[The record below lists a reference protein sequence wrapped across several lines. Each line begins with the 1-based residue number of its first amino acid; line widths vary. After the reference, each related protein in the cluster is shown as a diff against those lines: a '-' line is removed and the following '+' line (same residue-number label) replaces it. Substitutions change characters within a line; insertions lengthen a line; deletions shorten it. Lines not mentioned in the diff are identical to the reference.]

1 MAQYLTNIAG
11 NDALRGRLA
20 ADILSGS
27 FAHAYII
34 EGREGSGRHALA
46 YNLAA
51 ALCCFDKHSDTFP
64 CLACEACRKVL
75 ENKTPDV
82 ILVGLED
89 DRVTIGVEAARF
101 IRQDAMVV
109 PNDFEHK
116 IYIIENADLMTE
128 QAQNALLLT
137 LEEPHSYAVFFLLC
151 ESASS
156 LLETVRSRAPIIRTE
171 PLTDKQLYEY
181 LIANDSR
188 AESMAANDADQFSA
202 ILRESAGCIGRA
214 QFLLDPKKSKAES
227 ERHAT
232 AEALIN
238 VFAQKAS
245 VIPRARL
252 IKEFPTK
259 RNDAIAVLSAASL
272 AIRDLIAL
280 KKSDTAPLCFY
291 GDREAATEL
300 SYRFTLSALFNLYQ
314 RIDNSINSLSRNAN
328 VRLTITS
335 LIQ

>member
-116 IYIIENADLMTE
+116 IYIIENADLIL
-128 QAQNALLLT
+128 AQR
-137 LEEPHSYAVFFLLC
+137 VDV
-151 ESASS
+151 
-156 LLETVRSRAPIIRTE
+156 VRRTAMRYFSCCANP
-171 PLTDKQLYEY
+171 PLP
-181 LIANDSR
+181 
-188 AESMAANDADQFSA
+188 
-202 ILRESAGCIGRA
+202 C
-214 QFLLDPKKSKAES
+214 
-227 ERHAT
+227 
-232 AEALIN
+232 
-238 VFAQKAS
+238 
-245 VIPRARL
+245 
-252 IKEFPTK
+252 
-259 RNDAIAVLSAASL
+259 
-272 AIRDLIAL
+272 L
-280 KKSDTAPLCFY
+280 KPS
-291 GDREAATEL
+291 EAAHP
-300 SYRFTLSALFNLYQ
+300 LFAP
-314 RIDNSINSLSRNAN
+314 SR
-328 VRLTITS
+328 
-335 LIQ
+335 